1 MTLGYTGGVPAS
13 GYVEINHTADWALRV
28 HGVDLA
34 DLLQQAAAGMLALA
48 GALPVPDA
56 TTQPRTLRLQA
67 ADRETLLVRWL
78 EELLFLLE
86 NQGLLPGRI
95 QLEVGPGLQ
104 LEARLELGPVGRLS
118 RAIKAVTFHGL
129 HVIDTSEGVEAT
141 LVFDV

>member
-1 MTLGYTGGVPAS
+1 MTLGYTGSVPSS
-13 GYVEINHTADWALRV
+13 GYVEIDHTADWALRV

-48 GALPVPDA
+48 GAVPVPDA
-56 TTQPRTLRLQA
+56 GTQTRTLQLQA

-78 EELLFLLE
+78 EEVLFLLE
-86 NQGLLPGRI
+86 GHSLLPSRI
-95 QLEVGPGLQ
+95 QLEITPGLE
-104 LEARLELGPVGRLS
+104 LDAHLELSPVGRLS

-129 HVIDTSEGVEAT
+129 HVIDTSEGLEAT

>member
-1 MTLGYTGGVPAS
+1 MTLGYTGRVPSS
-13 GYVEINHTADWALRV
+13 GYVEIDHTADWALRV

-48 GALPVPDA
+48 GAVPVLDA
-56 TTQPRTLRLQA
+56 DTQTLTLQLQA

-78 EELLFLLE
+78 EEVLFLVE
-86 NQGLLPGRI
+86 SRSLLPVHI
-95 QLEVGPGLQ
+95 QMEIDPELHSA
-104 LEARLELGPVGRLS
+104 ARLELAPLARLS

-129 HVIDTSEGVEAT
+129 RVIDTSEGLKAT